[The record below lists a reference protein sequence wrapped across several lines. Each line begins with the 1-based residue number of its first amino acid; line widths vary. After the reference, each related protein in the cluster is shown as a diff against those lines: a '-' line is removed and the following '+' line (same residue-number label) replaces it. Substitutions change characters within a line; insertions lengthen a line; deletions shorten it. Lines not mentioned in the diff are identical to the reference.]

1 MAEGEMRTKLI
12 AALSR
17 RPDRATLLPGLAALA
32 GVVIAGGALLRA
44 PPATVTVVPPGY
56 VALVNQKGILQ
67 SDFITQ
73 TATET
78 AKEFE
83 QTSPAERHTVLR
95 EMIDEELLVQRGL
108 ALDLPETTT
117 EVRETMATAVT
128 RQAAEPQLAQP
139 LTDAELRA
147 YYQQHR
153 GDYETDGSMT
163 LRDLVLHFG
172 GYQNID
178 QSAAQAETDAA
189 EAVYRLRSGDSP
201 DYIIEHFGFVD
212 SGRVYDGEQLEFAAK
227 LRLGPKL
234 YPVARMMTD
243 GQISDAIPDTDGI
256 HVLVMQRRLA
266 PHPVGFDAARDRV
279 YTALRAAQAKLSSQ
293 QNLQLLRR
301 DAQILLAPGQSE

>member
-1 MAEGEMRTKLI
+1 MRTRLI
-12 AALSR
+12 ALLTR
-17 RPDRATLLPGLAALA
+17 RPDRALWLPGTAALT
-32 GVVIAGGALLRA
+32 GVLIAAFALFRV

-56 VALVNQKGILQ
+56 VALVNQKGILR
-67 SDFITQ
+67 SDFVTQ
-73 TATET
+73 TSTET
-78 AKEFE
+78 SKEFE
-83 QTSPAERHTVLR
+83 QTTPAERSTVLH

-139 LTDAELRA
+139 LTDAQLRA
-147 YYQQHR
+147 YYDQHSR
-153 GDYETDGSMT
+153 DYETDGSMT
-163 LRDLVLHFG
+163 LRDLVLHIG

-178 QSAAQAETDAA
+178 QSAAQGETDAA

-234 YPVARMMTD
+234 YPVARLMSD
-243 GQISDAIPDTDGI
+243 GQVSDPITDTDGI
-256 HVLVMQRRLA
+256 HILVMEKRLP
-266 PHPVGFDAARDRV
+266 PHPVGFDAARDKV
-279 YTALRAAQAKLSSQ
+279 YTALRAAQTKQANQ
-293 QNLQLLRR
+293 ENLQLLRR
-301 DAQILLAPGQSE
+301 DAKILLAPGMSE